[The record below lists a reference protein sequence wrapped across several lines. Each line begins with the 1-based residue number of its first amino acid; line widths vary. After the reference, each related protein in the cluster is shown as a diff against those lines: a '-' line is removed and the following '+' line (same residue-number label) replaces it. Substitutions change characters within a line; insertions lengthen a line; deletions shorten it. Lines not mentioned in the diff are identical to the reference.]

1 MAIYRQN
8 LNEVY
13 IGKEAVQPLFNQ
25 LRVVRNRV
33 KNMSWSDKINVDKEV
48 IKYNRMIENFFGFDT
63 YCLVFVPDESVNAS
77 SLSMVSIRNKDEL
90 RRIANSIRSN
100 KAGFKFDP
108 NKMKVNATT
117 TCNMGLIDR
126 DIFTDEEVFAI
137 FLHEYGHC
145 FFEAIEDKDSILT
158 ANYYRLNICKSINN
172 IVKNIIKNRIPVT
185 TDMIK
190 RHIDAILKENPIKK
204 VIHFGMDKIKS
215 IGNNVKRLF
224 IKEDNSVNLSKQNH
238 EYSNEKF
245 ADTFATMYGYGPEL
259 HSAMLKANKDEYKFY
274 GKNSGYSKG
283 NPLMDMYKLLDMIN
297 DAYDEYIEGV
307 TDSHPNELLRVNISI
322 QYIRR
327 ELSKK
332 NLDPK
337 VKLQLVSQLNELQ
350 KLVDDYNN
358 NSGDDN
364 YMYLLKRYYVLL
376 NKKYNGDYREKDV
389 DNDALFATMDDR
401 YNETLE
407 Q

>member
-25 LRVVRNRV
+25 FKVVINKV
-33 KNMSWSDKINVDKEV
+33 KNIHWSDKINVDKEV
-48 IKYNRMIENFFGFDT
+48 IKYNRMVENFFGFDT
-63 YCLVFVPDESVNAS
+63 YCFIFVPDESINAS
-77 SLSMVSIRNKDEL
+77 SLAMTGIRNKDEL
-90 RRIANSIRSN
+90 RRIANSIKSG
-100 KAGFKFDP
+100 KTGFRFDP

-117 TCNMGLIDR
+117 TCNMGLINKG
-126 DIFTDEEVFAI
+126 IFTDEELFAI

-145 FFEAIEDKDSILT
+145 FFEAIEDKDSIFT
-158 ANYYRLNICKSINN
+158 SNYYKLNICKNINN
-172 IVKNIIKNRIPVT
+172 IVKNIIKNRIHVT
-185 TDMIK
+185 LDMIK
-190 RHIDAILKENPIKK
+190 RHIDTILKENPIKK
-204 VIHFGMDKIKS
+204 ITHIGINGIKS
-215 IGNNVKRLF
+215 IRNNIKRLF
-224 IKEDNSVNLSKQNH
+224 IKEDNIVNLSKQNYD
-238 EYSNEKF
+238 YSNEKF
-245 ADTFATMYGYGPEL
+245 ADTFAAMYGYGPEL
-259 HSAMLKANKDEYKFY
+259 HSGLAKANKDEYKFY
-274 GKNSGYSKG
+274 GKNSEYSKT
-283 NPLMDMYKLLDMIN
+283 NPLFDYLKLVDMLN
-297 DAYDEYIEGV
+297 DAYDEYMEGV
-307 TDSHPNELLRVNISI
+307 ADSHPNELLRLNISI

-350 KLVDDYNN
+350 KLVDDYND
-358 NSGDDN
+358 NSGDDD

-376 NKKYNGDYREKDV
+376 NKKCNGDYREKDV